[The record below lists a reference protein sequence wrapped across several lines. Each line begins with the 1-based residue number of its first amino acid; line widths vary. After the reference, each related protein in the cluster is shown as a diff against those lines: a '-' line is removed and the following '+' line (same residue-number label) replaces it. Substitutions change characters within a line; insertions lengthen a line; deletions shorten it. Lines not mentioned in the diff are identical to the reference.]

1 MSSGDPP
8 KGDYGQGPD
17 ALARVRAM
25 MQWTPQGRALGL
37 EVTKL
42 EGARVWGRA
51 PYKPEFVGD
60 PETGVIAGG
69 VITTF
74 LDQLCGMAAV
84 LAMREPTTVATI
96 DIRIDYMRGA
106 KPNRDV
112 LAEAHCYKIG
122 KNVAFVRAVAY
133 EDSPDNPIANAAAAF
148 MLNTQTKMGANLRE
162 KKP

>member
-1 MSSGDPP
+1 MSGETQYGAGD
-8 KGDYGQGPD
+8 D
-17 ALARVRAM
+17 ALERVRIM

-42 EGARVWGRA
+42 EGAHVWGRV
-51 PYKPEFVGD
+51 PYKADLVGD

-84 LAMREPTTVATI
+84 LAMKEPSMVATI
-96 DIRIDYMRGA
+96 DIRIDYMRAAAPG
-106 KPNRDV
+106 RDV

-122 KNVAFVRAVAY
+122 RNVAFVHAVAF
-133 EDSPDNPIANAAAAF
+133 EDSVDNPIAHATSTFMVNAAR
-148 MLNTQTKMGANLRE
+148 KVGANLRE
-162 KKP
+162 KKK